1 MAKRAIGINPLT
13 AQGAA
18 VDSYLTPAKLA
29 KKTAKRKTTSKGT
42 RKGPGRPPAGL
53 RPGERVSDYKRIT
66 LWMPPDAKRELDAVS
81 RFLGR
86 PQWAVVVEAI
96 AALQKSLSPAER
108 KALELM
114 RR

>member
-1 MAKRAIGINPLT
+1 MSSVKEP
-13 AQGAA
+13 
-18 VDSYLTPAKLA
+18 PAKTQT
-29 KKTAKRKTTSKGT
+29 KRTAKHTRRKV
-42 RKGPGRPPAGL
+42 GRPPAGL
-53 RPGERVSDYKRIT
+53 QPGERVSDYKRIT
-66 LWMPPDAKRELDAVS
+66 LWMPPEAKRELDAVS